1 MIRSKIRIIALTFI
15 FLLFGS
21 FKSIEENQIPPAK
34 TDPPFTKYLHS
45 QWVDSTLN
53 SLSIDRKIGQLFM
66 IAAYSNKDQKHIDK
80 INYLIKN
87 YHIGGLIFFQ
97 GGPVRQANLTNQYQT
112 NSKVPLL
119 IAADWEWGLAMRLDS
134 TIRYPR
140 QMMLGAIQNNEL
152 IYDMG
157 VEIAKQCNRI
167 GTHVNFAPVIDVNNN
182 PKNPV
187 IGSRSFGE
195 NRENVANKG
204 YYYTKGLQDNN
215 VLATGKHFPGHGDT
229 DTDSHK
235 ALPIINHSRERL
247 DSVELYPFKQLFNAG
262 LGGVMVAHIHIP
274 ALDNQKNIATT
285 LSKKV
290 STDLLR
296 TELGFKGIAFTDAL
310 NMKGVSSYFEPGEV
324 DLMALKAGND
334 VLLFPKSVETG
345 VAKIKEAL
353 AKGEI
358 TEDYINEKVR
368 KILAVKYWVGLN
380 NNKKINTEN
389 LYEDLNNDK
398 AVLIKRKLIENAITL
413 VKNDDGY
420 LPFIGIDTLKIASVS
435 VGNIK
440 ETEFQKTLKLY
451 ANVKSFNIT
460 KFAKEEDWS
469 KLSKKLK
476 EYNLVIVS
484 FHKTNRIPKKN
495 YGISFAS
502 MRQVEKLAKMHNVVI
517 DVFANPYSL
526 KHFENLDKFK
536 AVLVSY
542 NDWKLTQNISAQV
555 IFGGIAA
562 KGKLPI
568 SIDNKYTEGTGVIQN
583 KSIRL
588 KYTSPKDANMRSDL
602 LYKIDSIALNGI
614 TEKAYP
620 GCQIIAAKNGKIF
633 YNKSFGTQKYD
644 RKVKINEYSIYDI
657 ASITKIVAT
666 TASLMKL
673 YDEGKFDINET
684 LSSYLPYLNSTNKAS
699 IVVKDVLTHQ
709 ARLSP
714 WIPFYLKTI
723 KTDSLK
729 NKIYSN
735 TPTETKNTIVAENLY
750 ILNSFKDSM
759 FQRIAKS
766 KLRKKKEYRYSD
778 LGFYLMQQIIET
790 QTKESLDKYT
800 NDNFYS
806 KLGAYSMGFLPLNRY
821 PKSQIAPTDKDNYF
835 RNQVIQ
841 GYVHDMGSAMM
852 GGVAGH
858 AGVFC
863 NANDL
868 AKMMQMFLNYG
879 SYGGKQYI
887 KPKTVELFSSCQ
899 FCPKNRR
906 GLGFDK
912 PVMPHENIGPTC
924 DLVSGKS
931 FGHTG
936 FTGTYAWVDPES
948 GIMYIFLSNRTFPD
962 MENKKL
968 IKMGIRTQIQEI
980 IYQSIDTADYK
991 EISIGDF

>member
-1 MIRSKIRIIALTFI
+1 MIKSKIRIIALTFV
-15 FLLFGS
+15 FFLFGS
-21 FKSIEENQIPPAK
+21 FKSVEKNQIPPVK
-34 TDPPFTKYLHS
+34 TDPPFIKYIHS
-45 QWVDSTLN
+45 QWVDSVIN
-53 SLSIDRKIGQLFM
+53 SMSIDEKIGQLFM
-66 IAAYSNKDQKHIDK
+66 VAAYSNKGQEHIDK

-97 GGPVRQANLTNQYQT
+97 GGPVRQANLTNKYQI
-112 NSKVPLL
+112 NSKIPLL

-140 QMMLGAIQNNEL
+140 QMMLGAIQNNQL
-152 IYDMG
+152 IYEMG

-167 GTHVNFAPVIDVNNN
+167 GTQVNFAPVIDINNN

-204 YYYTKGLQDNN
+204 YYYAKGLQDNN
-215 VLATGKHFPGHGDT
+215 ILATGKHFPGHGDT

-235 ALPIINHSRERL
+235 ALPIINHNRARL

-274 ALDNQKNIATT
+274 ALDSTKNIATT

-290 STDLLR
+290 STDLLK

-310 NMKGVSSYFEPGEV
+310 NMKGVSSYFEPGVV

-334 VLLFPKSVETG
+334 ILLFPKSVEKA
-345 VAKIKEAL
+345 VAKIKDAI

-358 TEDYINEKVR
+358 NEDYINERVR
-368 KILAVKYWVGLN
+368 KILAVKYWVKLDNYKTIDTKNIYKDLN
-380 NNKKINTEN
+380 NNNAK
-389 LYEDLNNDK
+389 
-398 AVLIKRKLIENAITL
+398 LIKRKLIENAITL
-413 VKNDDGY
+413 VKNNKNY
-420 LPFIGIDTLKIASVS
+420 LPFIGLDTLKIASVS
-435 VGNIK
+435 VGNAK

-451 ANVKSFNIT
+451 ANVKSFNIN
-460 KFAKEEDWS
+460 KFAKEEVWND
-469 KLSKKLK
+469 LSKKLK
-476 EYNLVIVS
+476 DYNLIIVS

-502 MRQVEKLAKMHNVVI
+502 MKQVEKLAKIHNVVI

-526 KHFENLDKFK
+526 KHFENIDNFK
-536 AVLVSY
+536 AVIVSY

-555 IFGGIAA
+555 LFGGIAV

-568 SIDNKYTEGTGVIQN
+568 SINSKYSEGVGVLINKP
-583 KSIRL
+583 IRL
-588 KYTSPKDANMRSDL
+588 KYTSPTDANMRGDL
-602 LYKIDSIALNGI
+602 LYKIDSIAINGI

-620 GCQIIAAKNGKIF
+620 GCQIIAAKDGKIF

-644 RKVKINEYSIYDI
+644 RKIKIDEYSIYDI
-657 ASITKIVAT
+657 ASITKVVAT

-673 YDEGKFDINET
+673 YDEDKFDFNKT
-684 LSSYLPYLNSTNKAS
+684 LSDYLPELDSTNKANLL
-699 IVVKDVLTHQ
+699 IKDVLTHQ
-709 ARLSP
+709 ARLTA

-723 KTDSLK
+723 KNDSIK
-729 NKIYSN
+729 KAIYSN
-735 TPTETKNTIVAENLY
+735 SLTKNKSTIVADNLY
-750 ILNSFKDSM
+750 ILNSFKDTM
-759 FQRIAKS
+759 FQRIYKS
-766 KLRKKKEYRYSD
+766 KLRKKKEYKYSD
-778 LGFYLMQQIIET
+778 LGFYLMQQVIET
-790 QTKESLDKYT
+790 QTKESLDKYVY
-800 NDNFYS
+800 NNFYS
-806 KLGAYSMGFLPLNRY
+806 KIGAYTMGFNPLNRFA
-821 PKSQIAPTDKDNYF
+821 KEQIVPTENDTYF
-835 RNQVIQ
+835 RNQLIQ

-868 AKMMQMFLNYG
+868 AKIMQMFLNYG
-879 SYGGKQYI
+879 SYGGQEYI
-887 KPKTVELFSSCQ
+887 KPSTIELFSTCQ
-899 FCPKNRR
+899 FCPENRR

-912 PVMPHENIGPTC
+912 PLMPHQGAGPTC
-924 DLVSGKS
+924 DLVSEKS
-931 FGHTG
+931 YGHTG
-936 FTGTYAWVDPES
+936 FTGSYAWVDPEN
-948 GIMYIFLSNRTFPD
+948 GILYIFLSNRIYPD

-968 IKMGIRTQIQEI
+968 IKMGIRTKIQEV
-980 IYQSIDTADYK
+980 IYKSIDKASYG
-991 EISIGDF
+991 EVSLN

>member
-1 MIRSKIRIIALTFI
+1 M

-21 FKSIEENQIPPAK
+21 FKSVEKNQIPPGK
-34 TDPPFTKYLHS
+34 TDPPFTKYMQS

-53 SLSIDRKIGQLFM
+53 AMSIDEKIGQLFM
-66 IAAYSNKDQKHIDK
+66 VAAYSNKDKSHIDK

-97 GGPVRQANLTNQYQT
+97 GGPVRQANLTNLYQA
-112 NSKVPLL
+112 NSKIPLL

-134 TIRYPR
+134 TVRYPR

-152 IYDMG
+152 IYEMG

-167 GTHVNFAPVIDVNNN
+167 GTQVNFAPVIDINNN

-235 ALPIINHSRERL
+235 ALPVINHNRARL

-262 LGGVMVAHIHIP
+262 LGAVMVAHIHIP
-274 ALDNQKNIATT
+274 ALDNKKNIATT

-290 STDLLR
+290 STDLLK

-324 DLMALKAGND
+324 DLMALEAGND
-334 VLLFPKSVETG
+334 ILLFPKSVETG

-353 AKGEI
+353 AKGKI
-358 TEDYINEKVR
+358 TEEYINERVR
-368 KILAVKYWVGLN
+368 KILAVKYWVKLD
-380 NNKKINTEN
+380 KAKQIDTKN
-389 LYEDLNNDK
+389 LYQDLNNK
-398 AVLIKRKLIENAITL
+398 NAVLIKRKLIENAITL
-413 VKNDDGY
+413 VKNDEGY
-420 LPFIGIDTLKIASVS
+420 LPFLGLDTLRIASVS
-435 VGNIK
+435 VGNAK

-451 ANVKSFNIT
+451 ADVETFNIN
-460 KFAKEEDWS
+460 KFAKEETWNN
-469 KLSKKLK
+469 LSEKLK
-476 EYNLVIVS
+476 DYNLVIVS

-502 MRQVEKLAKMHNVVI
+502 MRQVEKLAKKHNVVV

-526 KHFENLDKFK
+526 KHFENIDNFK

-542 NDWKLTQNISAQV
+542 NDWELTQNISAQI
-555 IFGGIAA
+555 IFGGISV
-562 KGKLPI
+562 KGKLPV
-568 SIDNKYTEGTGVIQN
+568 SVDNKYTEGTGVSIN

-588 KYTSPKDANMRSDL
+588 KYTSPSDAGMRGDI

-620 GCQIIAAKNGKIF
+620 GCQIIAAKDGKVF
-633 YNKSFGTQKYD
+633 YNKYFGTQEYD

-657 ASITKIVAT
+657 ASITKVVAT

-673 YDEGKFDINET
+673 YDEGKFDINKT
-684 LSSYLPYLNSTNKAS
+684 LSYYLPYLDSTNKANL
-699 IVVKDVLTHQ
+699 VVKDVLTHQ
-709 ARLSP
+709 ARLTA

-723 KTDSLK
+723 KTESIK
-729 NKIYSN
+729 NEIYSN
-735 TPTETKNTIVAENLY
+735 TPTEDKNTIVADNLY
-750 ILNSFKDSM
+750 ILNSFRDSM
-759 FQRIAKS
+759 YQRIAKS
-766 KLRKKKEYRYSD
+766 KLRKKKEYKYSD
-778 LGFYLMQQIIET
+778 LGFYLMQQVVET
-790 QTKESLDKYT
+790 LTKESLDKYVY
-800 NDNFYS
+800 NNFYS
-806 KLGAYSMGFLPLNRY
+806 SLGAYTMGYLPLNRFD
-821 PKSQIAPTDKDNYF
+821 KAEIVPTENDTYF
-835 RNQVIQ
+835 RNQLIQ

-887 KPKTVELFSSCQ
+887 KPETIKLFSTCQ
-899 FCPKNRR
+899 FCPNNRR
-906 GLGFDK
+906 ALGFDK
-912 PVMPHENIGPTC
+912 PLMPHQNAGPTC

-931 FGHTG
+931 YGHTG
-936 FTGTYAWVDPES
+936 FTGTYAWVDPDN
-948 GIMYIFLSNRTFPD
+948 GILYIFLSNRINPD

-968 IKMGIRTQIQEI
+968 IKMGIRTKIQEV
-980 IYQSIDTADYK
+980 IYEAIDKVNYG
-991 EISIGDF
+991 EVSLN